1 MQRAKRNFASLEL
14 SRLSARKSAH
24 VFAPIGQPQRSP
36 VRRTYHPSAD
46 SPQKRKTTVN
56 GCISQ
61 EIPPEAERMEDR
73 TINGNSAGTTAE
85 YHKRSPAA
93 APFVTRPA

>member
-1 MQRAKRNFASLEL
+1 M
-14 SRLSARKSAH
+14 
-24 VFAPIGQPQRSP
+24 
-36 VRRTYHPSAD
+36 RRTYHPSAD

-93 APFVTRPA
+93 APFVTRPAWKIIKSREKRARIDVFIINTPNEDI